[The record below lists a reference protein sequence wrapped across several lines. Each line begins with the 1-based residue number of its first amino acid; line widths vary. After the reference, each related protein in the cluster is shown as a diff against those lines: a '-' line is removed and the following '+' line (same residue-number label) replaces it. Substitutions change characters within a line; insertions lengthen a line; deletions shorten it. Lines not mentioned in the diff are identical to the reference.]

1 MKVLVL
7 APYRVF
13 PAVDGPS
20 NRVKELSLSLSELG
34 VSVTL
39 LHAGEAGFKDGGLRV
54 VGYSAFESHPY
65 TRGCIWSR
73 GLDAYLS
80 PWNPHLYGA
89 VSRVIGRVNPDVLQI
104 EGPWGVLAAEFARR
118 RSRDLAVVYDA
129 HNVEALAARFSSGVP
144 SAWPY
149 VMFLEGRSVEL
160 SDAVFCVSELD
171 KMRMCGLYSAPSS
184 RIAVAPNGV
193 NVRRY
198 RKDSGDMIRRRL
210 GLGVDTRIVFF
221 HGLMRWRPN
230 LEAARVIVESLA
242 PRFEADDVVFLV
254 AGAHPP
260 RALLEAAGR
269 RSNVRVLGYVDG
281 IEDYVCAADVC
292 VAPMRS
298 GAGTKLKILEY
309 LAAGKPVVATRR
321 AVEGMGVRDGVEAM
335 VFDDAGEEF
344 VGGVGRCLSG
354 RVPSGLREGA
364 RVYAER
370 FDWSK
375 VAEKALGVYDSL
387 ASL

>member
-20 NRVKELSLSLSELG
+20 NRVKELSISLCELG
-34 VSVTL
+34 ASVTL
-39 LHAGEAGFKDGGLRV
+39 LHAGEAGFRKGGLRV
-54 VGYSAFESHPY
+54 VGYTAFESHPY
-65 TRGCIWSR
+65 TRGLIWSR
-73 GLDAYLS
+73 GVDAYLS
-80 PWNPHLYGA
+80 PLNPYQYGA
-89 VSRVIGRVNPDVLQI
+89 VLRVIGRVNPDVLQI
-104 EGPWGVLAAEFARR
+104 EGPWGVLAAEHARSMR
-118 RSRDLAVVYDA
+118 RDLAVVYDA
-129 HNVEALAARFSSGVP
+129 HNVDALAARFSSGVP
-144 SAWPY
+144 SVWPY
-149 VMFLEGRSVEL
+149 VMFLEGRAVKL

-184 RIAVAPNGV
+184 RIVVAPNGV
-193 NVRRY
+193 SVRRY
-198 RKDSGDMIRRRL
+198 RRDSGDVIRRRL
-210 GLGVDTRIVFF
+210 GLGVDTKMVFF
-221 HGLMRWRPN
+221 HGLLRWRPN
-230 LEAARVIVESLA
+230 LEAALVIVESLA

-260 RALLEAAGR
+260 RALLEAADR
-269 RSNVRVLGYVDG
+269 RSNVRVLGYVKG

-335 VFDDAGEEF
+335 VYEDAGEEF
-344 VGGVGRCLSG
+344 VRGLRRCLTA
-354 RVPSGLREGA
+354 RVPSGLGEGA
-364 RVYAER
+364 LVYAER
-370 FDWSK
+370 FDWTK
-375 VAEKALGVYDSL
+375 IAERVMRVYDSL
-387 ASL
+387 ASP

>member
-34 VSVTL
+34 ASVTL
-39 LHAGEAGFKDGGLRV
+39 LHAGEAGFREGRLRV
-54 VGYSAFESHPY
+54 VGYTAFESHPY
-65 TRGCIWSR
+65 TRGFVWSR

-80 PWNPHLYGA
+80 PWNPHLCGA
-89 VSRVIGRVNPDVLQI
+89 VLRAIRRVKPDVLQI
-104 EGPWGVLAAEFARR
+104 EGPWGVLTAELARR

-129 HNVEALAARFSSGVP
+129 HNVEALAARFSSMVP

-149 VMFLEGRSVEL
+149 VMFLEGRAVEL
-160 SDAVFCVSELD
+160 SDAVLCVSELD
-171 KMRMCGLYSAPSS
+171 KTRMCGLYSAPSS
-184 RIAVAPNGV
+184 RITVAPNGV
-193 NVRRY
+193 SVGRY
-198 RKDSGDMIRRRL
+198 RRDSGDMIRRRL
-210 GLGVDTRIVFF
+210 GLGADTRIVFF
-221 HGLMRWRPN
+221 HGLLRWRPN
-230 LEAARVIVESLA
+230 LEAAHVIVESLA

-269 RSNVRVLGYVDG
+269 RSNVRVLGYVEA

-292 VAPMRS
+292 VAPMKS

-335 VFDDAGEEF
+335 VYNDDGEEF
-344 VGGVGRCLSG
+344 VGGLRRCLMG
-354 RVPSGLREGA
+354 LAPSGLGESA
-364 RVYAER
+364 WAYAGR
-370 FDWSK
+370 FDWTK
-375 VAEKALGVYDSL
+375 IAERVLKVYDSL
-387 ASL
+387 ASP